1 MSFLSWLFNLVISSL
16 RSPFA
21 ISVFIQFDL
30 VSVFVKTIFGVSTI
44 FLADAFQ
51 GSPSLFILLDQCEI
65 KSSTIFRPIRMVSTD
80 SAISSIYFMQSSLQ
94 INQSISLL
102 GPAIQPSTEIST
114 CSFNFLI
121 TFLLLFIYVRT
132 NLVTFELKM
141 ASRHII

>member
-1 MSFLSWLFNLVISSL
+1 KWNKYKKITKEFFH
-16 RSPFA
+16 
-21 ISVFIQFDL
+21 
-30 VSVFVKTIFGVSTI
+30 
-44 FLADAFQ
+44 LANAFQ